1 MHSAPTT
8 FRIAIGAVHS
18 SALQLETDQFLTFC
32 QLYKPSIRMEA
43 RQPYNMHEINIGKQ
57 LTGIDM
63 LATGTEAVICGR
75 EVLRIVS
82 IRGGMLQE
90 VHNLRGSRKRENQ

>member
-1 MHSAPTT
+1 
-8 FRIAIGAVHS
+8 
-18 SALQLETDQFLTFC
+18 
-32 QLYKPSIRMEA
+32 
-43 RQPYNMHEINIGKQ
+43 MHEINIGKQ